1 LNATERSKQGEVVC
15 SGCGKVMPSSAAYC
29 SNCGKKL
36 SLKVSKEEMKPIEKG
51 AVSEEAWPM
60 LRHDSAGTGSDGSSL
75 QAPLEKAWEFQ
86 ASGDIESPLAAAYGM
101 VFFGCK
107 DKCVYAVDAA
117 SGLKRWMFETGGGI
131 DACPVV
137 ADKVVYVASKDKN
150 LYAIDAQN
158 GQKRWQFSTREEIS
172 TPAIAYG
179 TVFFGCNDKNIYAF
193 DTATGQKK
201 WEFQSEFKDH
211 SAPTPFEGK
220 VPISGSNKKLFALD
234 ATNGAVS
241 WELKNYW
248 ADPYAVAISGDRVAV
263 RAPKGHFTLIDVASG
278 KDLGQL
284 AGEAVRTVAKSGDF
298 LFTTNK
304 LLHYLSAWNMSRPT
318 TAAYPD
324 QPRWEWMA
332 HMEQGP
338 VSEPAAGGD
347 FVFVAAIGK
356 KKLYGIN
363 IRKFMK
369 RWEFSLDEDIR
380 SSPVVANGM
389 MFVASDRGKIHAFRS
404 ASDPHAVTNLEHVGD
419 EIAPEPK
426 FKATF
431 YQNRYL
437 WPDHCCLCG
446 GPAEKRTTITRKEG
460 TTVLSIPNLPYC
472 APCYDK
478 TKKLFGGEKPGVEIS
493 RCLPTTLS
501 FRNERYWAMF
511 MEANRIR

>member
-1 LNATERSKQGEVVC
+1 LSATERPQQGEVVC

-36 SLKVSKEEMKPIEKG
+36 APEVSQEETKAIEKG
-51 AVSEEAWPM
+51 VVIEEAWPM

-117 SGLKRWMFETGGGI
+117 SGLKRWMFETGGGVA
-131 DACPVV
+131 ACPVV

-150 LYAIDAQN
+150 IYAIDAQS

-172 TPAIAYG
+172 TPAVAYG
-179 TVFFGCNDKNIYAF
+179 TVFFGCNDKNIYAL

-201 WEFQSEFKDH
+201 WEFKSDFKDH

-220 VPISGSNKKLFALD
+220 VLISGSNKKLFALD
-234 ATNGAVS
+234 AANGAVS
-241 WELKNYW
+241 WELKDYR

-263 RAPKGHFTLIDVASG
+263 RAPKGHFALIDIASG

-284 AGEAVRTVAKSGDF
+284 AGTGTGAVARSGDF
-298 LFTTNK
+298 VFIADK
-304 LLHYLSAWNMSRPT
+304 LLHGLHAWDLSRPT
-318 TAAYPD
+318 TKVGWD
-324 QPRWEWMA
+324 WIA
-332 HMEQGP
+332 HLEEGT
-338 VSEPAAGGD
+338 VSAPAAGGD
-347 FVFVAAIGK
+347 FVFIAAIGK

-404 ASDPHAVTNLEHVGD
+404 ASNPHAVTALEHISG
-419 EIAPEPK
+419 ETASEPK
-426 FKATF
+426 FKAIF
-431 YQNRYL
+431 VARYT
-437 WPDHCCLCG
+437 WPNCCCLCC
-446 GPAEKRTTITRKEG
+446 GPAEKRTTISKKEG
-460 TTVLSIPNLPYC
+460 TTITSMPNLPYC

-478 TKKLFGGEKPGVEIS
+478 AKKLFGRERPGVEILK
-493 RCLPTTLS
+493 CLPTNIIT